1 MVFQTNSER
10 AVADTYNLYQAKTH
24 LSDLVDR
31 AAAGEE
37 IVIAK
42 AGKPLARLVPL
53 AGVEHGRTPGGW
65 EGLVWIADDFDA
77 PLPAGVLS
85 EFTDGEPAG
94 GEQEPSSS

>member
-1 MVFQTNSER
+1 MSG
-10 AVADTYNLYQAKTH
+10 TYNLYEAKTH

-85 EFTDGEPAG
+85 EFTDGGAAEAG
-94 GEQEPSSS
+94 REPSGS